1 MERVERAERTSLRK
15 PPECGMEGLGVVTRD
30 LLGFSGS

>member
-15 PPECGMEGLGVVTRD
+15 PPECGMEGSGEVTRD
-30 LLGFSGS
+30 LLGLDGS